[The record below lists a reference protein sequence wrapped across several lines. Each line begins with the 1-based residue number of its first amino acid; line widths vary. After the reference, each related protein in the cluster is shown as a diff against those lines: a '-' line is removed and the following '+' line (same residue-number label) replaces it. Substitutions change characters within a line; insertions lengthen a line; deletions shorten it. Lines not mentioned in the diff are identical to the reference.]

1 MQELWPSGVGWDELL
16 DKEHKDTWRRI
27 AEQLQDTS
35 NILLPRYYST
45 SMSDTPMRMH
55 TFCDTS
61 QKAYGAVI
69 YICMENRQPRLE

>member
-1 MQELWPSGVGWDELL
+1 MQELCRCGVGWDEPL

-27 AEQLQDTS
+27 AEHLQDTS

-55 TFCDTS
+55 MFCETS

-69 YICMENRQPRLE
+69 YISRENRQPLS